1 MKASVRDYYDSIG
14 WSRVGDD
21 VFRFADSLKFEDL
34 RPVSSDYRTACHRRV
49 MRYLPRTSRFLLAVA
64 SGPVQYREYAEYLN
78 GYHSRLCVD
87 LSMVALL
94 EARRRLGGRGSF
106 VIGDI
111 CRLPFKDGVIDAA
124 VPLHTIYHWP
134 AEEQADAFEEI
145 HRVLLP
151 GGSATVVYSWG
162 AHSELMRLAMFP
174 AKLVRRLKAVISRR
188 SARDGPV
195 ENLYFFTYDR
205 RWLLSRRWPF
215 VPRLA
220 VWRSVSVDFL
230 RTYMHSFAFGRQFLR
245 LLFWLEDAFPA
256 MFGALGQYPLVVIKK
271 DTSNND

>member
-1 MKASVRDYYDSIG
+1 MKASVQDYYDSIG

-21 VFRFADSLKFEDL
+21 VFADSLKFEDL

-49 MRYLPRTSRFLLAVA
+49 MRYLPRTGRFLLDVA
-64 SGPVQYREYAEYLN
+64 SGPVQYREYAEYSN

-124 VPLHTIYHWP
+124 VSLHTIYHCP

-145 HRVLLP
+145 YRVLLP

-174 AKLVRRLKAVISRR
+174 ANLVRRLKAVISRR

-220 VWRSVSVDFL
+220 VWRSVSVEFL

-245 LLFWLEDAFPA
+245 FLFWLEDAFPA

-271 DTSNND
+271 DTRNNA